1 MSRIIP
7 PKRGLH
13 VDPVALAVD
22 GKQQSAS
29 IDGGVG
35 GAPVALFSVTTS
47 ALAAGEVQ
55 VLPVKTLQLG
65 YRAAC
70 FIDEIR
76 ISAFSNLQLATSAN
90 GGLTAIIAAK
100 FDVGPHSFSGGN
112 QTDANGFA
120 DGFIPIGCYAPRWS
134 YGPEEAGSVYSGI
147 VEFGGG
153 SNAYRQYARV
163 RWALP
168 KPLYLGPGDVLR
180 CSVQRHPTFA
190 ANVDP
195 LVTPDIHV
203 QVAYI
208 GRVIASGT
216 PPPSMRQIPWVS
228 YMQKLSSAEVA
239 SSNQEFRNPFTRP
252 LMVQRFTWRSYMSF
266 GSDFVSLTEL
276 YGLFGDGMH
285 GTPGGFHELIHIED
299 SLGYRVTNDY
309 VPIGYVF
316 DPFRRAWTFS
326 RPIGPR
332 EQFNVKLLNEG
343 VVPSIRAFIT
353 NIGMVGYRDEV
364 L

>member
-7 PKRGLH
+7 PKRGLY

-22 GKQQSAS
+22 GKQQPVS

-35 GAPVALFSVTTS
+35 GAPVALFSATTS
-47 ALAAGEVQ
+47 ALAAGQVQ
-55 VLPVKTLQLG
+55 VLPIKTLQLG

-76 ISAFSNLQLATSAN
+76 ISAYSNAQLLASTN
-90 GGLTAIIAAK
+90 GGLTGIIAAK

-120 DGFIPIGCYAPRWS
+120 AGFIPIGCYAPRWS
-134 YGPEEAGSVYSGI
+134 YGPEEAGATYAGI

-153 SNAYRQYARV
+153 QNGYRTYARV

-190 ANVDP
+190 ANLDP
-195 LVTPDIHV
+195 LFTPDVSV

-208 GRVIASGT
+208 GRVVASGT
-216 PPPSMRQIPWVS
+216 PPPPMRQVPWVS
-228 YMQKLSSAEVA
+228 YMQKLSSEAVG

-252 LMVQRFTWRSYMSF
+252 LMVQRFTWRSYREVKS
-266 GSDFVSLTEL
+266 GSYLFIE
-276 YGLFGDGMH
+276 LFGDGVPAV
-285 GTPGGFHELIHIED
+285 GSTYYESVQVED

-332 EQFNVKLLNEG
+332 EQFNVKLSR
-343 VVPSIRAFIT
+343 SIAPAANNTFIT

>member
-22 GKQQSAS
+22 GKQQPVS

-35 GAPVALFSVTTS
+35 GAPVALFSATTS

-76 ISAFSNLQLATSAN
+76 ISAFSNLQLSASAN
-90 GGLTAIIAAK
+90 GGLTGIIAAK

-120 DGFIPIGCYAPRWS
+120 AGFIPIGCYAPRWS
-134 YGPEEAGSVYSGI
+134 YGSEETGVIYAGT

-153 SNAYRQYARV
+153 SNAYRAYARV

-190 ANVDP
+190 ANLSP

-208 GRVIASGT
+208 GRVVASGT
-216 PPPSMRQIPWVS
+216 PPPPMRQVPWVS
-228 YMQKLSSAEVA
+228 YMQKLSSAAVA

-252 LMVQRFTWRSYMSF
+252 LMVQRFTWRSYRELTGGSYSF
-266 GSDFVSLTEL
+266 RE
-276 YGLFGDGMH
+276 LFGDGV
-285 GTPGGFHELIHIED
+285 PAVNPVYYESIQVED

-332 EQFNVKLLNEG
+332 EQFNVKLSRSVSLATG
-343 VVPSIRAFIT
+343 ITVIT